1 MKLQYLE
8 LGKVQNTH
16 GVRGELRVEPWC
28 DTPDLFDVVET
39 VYLKKDGK
47 EPYRVVSW
55 RPHKHLVLL
64 TLAGV
69 GDVDTAAR
77 LKNRILYVER
87 DAIADTLPEGKHFI
101 AEMLGCEVRNA
112 DDESIVYGKLT
123 DVFNRGANNVW
134 EIRKGDKEYLM
145 PDIPGIVVSVDIEK
159 GVALVK
165 PIPGIFDDAEEVR

>member
-28 DTPDLFDVVET
+28 DTPELFDVVEI

-47 EPYRVVSW
+47 DPYRVVSW
-55 RPHKHLVLL
+55 RPHKNLVLL

-101 AEMLGCEVRNA
+101 AEMNGCEVRNA

-159 GVALVK
+159 EVALVR

>member
-1 MKLQYLE
+1 MKRQYLE

-28 DTPDLFDVVET
+28 DSPDVFDVVET
-39 VYLKKDGK
+39 VYLKPDGGD
-47 EPYRVVSW
+47 PYRILSW

-77 LKNRILYVER
+77 LKNRTLYAER
-87 DAIADTLPEGKHFI
+87 DVLAKTLPKGKHFI
-101 AEMLGCEVRNA
+101 AEMIGCDVRNA
-112 DDESIVYGKLT
+112 DDESILYGTLT
-123 DVFNRGANNVW
+123 DVFNRGANNIW
-134 EIRKGDKEYLM
+134 EIKNGEQEYLM
-145 PDIPGIVVSVDIEK
+145 PDIPGIVVSVDIEQE
-159 GVALVK
+159 VALVR

>member
-1 MKLQYLE
+1 MRLQYLE

-28 DTPDLFDVVET
+28 DDVDLFDDIET
-39 VYLKKDGK
+39 VYLKKDGG
-47 EPYRVVSW
+47 EPYRIVSW

-69 GDVDTAAR
+69 GDVDAAAR
-77 LKNRILYVER
+77 LKNRILYVDRE
-87 DAIADTLPEGKHFI
+87 AIAHTLSEGMNFI

-112 DDESIVYGKLT
+112 DNESIVYGKLT
-123 DVFNRGANNVW
+123 DVFNRGSANIW
-134 EIRKGDKEYLM
+134 EIKKDGKEYLM
-145 PDIPGIVVSVDIEK
+145 PDIPGVVVSVDIDEE
-159 GVALVK
+159 VALVR

>member
-1 MKLQYLE
+1 MKLPYLE

-16 GVRGELRVEPWC
+16 GVHGELRVEPWC
-28 DTPDLFDVVET
+28 DTPDLFDVIET

-123 DVFNRGANNVW
+123 SCPWTSRRRSLWCGPSPASLTTRRKCDEDRHHDPVPGDVRGVPLR
-134 EIRKGDKEYLM
+134 EHHRQG
-145 PDIPGIVVSVDIEK
+145 P
-159 GVALVK
+159 
-165 PIPGIFDDAEEVR
+165 